1 MTTRLEADATS
12 LNWFKMLFLL
22 AALYDGVLGVAF
34 LFFYG
39 PIYQSLG
46 VPLPNSPS
54 YIHLSAAFVLA
65 QGVGYWFVYRNML
78 RNVDLVKVGVVYK
91 AAYTLVSAYYL
102 LAGQLLHAMFAWFA
116 VCDLL
121 FLLAFVRFLVLAQP
135 AGLEAERR

>member
-22 AALYDGVLGVAF
+22 AALYDGVLGVVF

-46 VPLPNSPS
+46 VPLPNRPS